1 MDIKALI
8 QNLEAL
14 NDSLNS
20 TTIRESND
28 FKNCVRRFQA
38 KLADLIGVYESSNS
52 ASSKD
57 LKKIIIDMKNILE
70 EIDQLSSH
78 DIKVLEFVKDIVPT
92 NN

>member
-20 TTIRESND
+20 TIISEND
-28 FKNCVRRFQA
+28 DFENCVRRFQA
-38 KLADLIGVYESSNS
+38 KLADLIGISKSSNS

-57 LKKIIIDMKNILE
+57 LKTVITEIRVILE
-70 EIDQLSSH
+70 EIDGLSSH
-78 DIKVLEFVKDIVPT
+78 NIKVLDFVKDIVPT
-92 NN
+92 K

>member
-20 TTIRESND
+20 TTISENDD

-38 KLADLIGVYESSNS
+38 KLADLIRVHKSSGS
-52 ASSKD
+52 TSSKD
-57 LKKIIIDMKNILE
+57 LKTVITDIKLLLE
-70 EIDQLSSH
+70 EIDKLSSH
-78 DIKVLEFVKDIVPT
+78 KIKVLEFVKDIVPT
-92 NN
+92 K

>member
-38 KLADLIGVYESSNS
+38 KLADLISVYKSSNI

-57 LKKIIIDMKNILE
+57 LKAIITDMKNILE

-78 DIKVLEFVKDIVPT
+78 DIKVLEFVKDIVPAK
-92 NN
+92 

>member
-20 TTIRESND
+20 TIISEND
-28 FKNCVRRFQA
+28 DFENCVRRFQA
-38 KLADLIGVYESSNS
+38 KLADLIGISKSSNS

-57 LKKIIIDMKNILE
+57 LKTVITEIRVILE
-70 EIDQLSSH
+70 EIENLSSH
-78 DIKVLEFVKDIVPT
+78 NIKVLEFVKDIVPT
-92 NN
+92 K

>member
-38 KLADLIGVYESSNS
+38 KLADLISVYKSSNI

-57 LKKIIIDMKNILE
+57 LKAIITDMKNILE

-78 DIKVLEFVKDIVPT
+78 DIKVLEFVKDIMPT
-92 NN
+92 K

>member
-92 NN
+92 K

>member
-78 DIKVLEFVKDIVPT
+78 DIKVLEFVKDIVPAK
-92 NN
+92 

>member
-1 MDIKALI
+1 MDITALI

-38 KLADLIGVYESSNS
+38 KLADLIRVYRSSS
-52 ASSKD
+52 STSSKD
-57 LKKIIIDMKNILE
+57 LKTVITDIKLLLE
-70 EIDQLSSH
+70 EIDHLSSH
-78 DIKVLEFVKDIVPT
+78 KINVLEFVKDIVPT
-92 NN
+92 K

>member
-20 TTIRESND
+20 TTISEND
-28 FKNCVRRFQA
+28 DFENCVRRFQA
-38 KLADLIGVYESSNS
+38 KLADLIGISKSSNS

-57 LKKIIIDMKNILE
+57 LETVITEIRVILE
-70 EIDQLSSH
+70 EIDGLTSH
-78 DIKVLEFVKDIVPT
+78 NIKVLEFVKDIVPT
-92 NN
+92 K

>member
-38 KLADLIGVYESSNS
+38 KLADLISVYKSSNI
-52 ASSKD
+52 ASTK
-57 LKKIIIDMKNILE
+57 E
-70 EIDQLSSH
+70 
-78 DIKVLEFVKDIVPT
+78 
-92 NN
+92 

>member
-38 KLADLIGVYESSNS
+38 KLADLISVYKSSNI

-57 LKKIIIDMKNILE
+57 LKAIITDMKNILE
-70 EIDQLSSH
+70 EVDQLSSH

-92 NN
+92 K

>member
-20 TTIRESND
+20 TTISEND
-28 FKNCVRRFQA
+28 DFENCVRRFQA
-38 KLADLIGVYESSNS
+38 KLADLISVYKSSNI

-57 LKKIIIDMKNILE
+57 LKAIITDMKNILE

-92 NN
+92 K